1 MDITYEIAALVA
13 LIGIS
18 GYFSGLEVALVSIR
32 PSKIEQLIKNKVKGA
47 SSLHK
52 LKSNPSRM
60 MSSVNLGNNLASIAA
75 TALATDIALKL
86 FGDEGLAIAIG
97 IMTFLI
103 LVFGEI
109 TPKTYCNANATKV
122 AVRNSR
128 ILLVFS
134 YALFPIIWVFEII
147 TKGMIRLAGSSD
159 IPPGLT
165 EDEIKEIVNQGL
177 KDKAIEKQESELV
190 HGALNFDDIV
200 IRSVMTPRPK
210 MYMLRSKMM
219 LFEALPEINKNGFS
233 RIPVYSENRDKI
245 VGIIHVRDVL
255 KRLEDED
262 KMITLEQVM
271 REPFFVSQEKK
282 VSDLLK
288 EMQGRKAHMAIVID
302 EFSGVEGCVTL
313 EDLVEEIVG
322 EIHDETDVTKS
333 NFQREGGD
341 TIITNGDIEI
351 DEINEIFRTEIP
363 QGDDYASLSGLLH
376 EKLRDIPKEGDRIMI
391 GPLRIIVERV
401 LGNKP
406 EKIRIEKVTIQDF
419 EKCFSSNFF
428 FSSIPNNFSVR
439 FTASL

>member
-1 MDITYEIAALVA
+1 MDITLEIAALIT
-13 LIGIS
+13 LIGLA
-18 GYFSGLEVALVSIR
+18 GYFSGLEVALVSVR
-32 PSKIEQLIKNKVKGA
+32 LSKIEQLVKNKVKGA

-97 IMTFLI
+97 VMTFLI

-109 TPKTYCNANATKV
+109 SPKTYCNANATKV

-128 ILLVFS
+128 ILLAFS
-134 YALFPIIWVFEII
+134 YALFPIVWLFEII
-147 TKGMIRLAGSSD
+147 TKGMMRLTGSSD

-165 EDEIKEIVNQGL
+165 EDEIKEVVDQGL

-210 MYMLRSKMM
+210 MFMLRSKMM

-245 VGIIHVRDVL
+245 VGIVHVRDVL

-313 EDLVEEIVG
+313 EDLIEEIVG
-322 EIHDETDVTKS
+322 EIHDETDITKS
-333 NFQREGGD
+333 NFQREGSD

-376 EKLRDIPKEGDRIMI
+376 EKLHDIPKEGDIIMI
-391 GPLRIIVERV
+391 GPLRIVVERV
-401 LGNKP
+401 LDNKP
-406 EKIRIEKVTIQDF
+406 EKIRIEKVTI
-419 EKCFSSNFF
+419 
-428 FSSIPNNFSVR
+428 
-439 FTASL
+439 